1 MTSEDGAHLKSS
13 WVIHL
18 PHASTIIPAAVR
30 PELLLSDQDLALEV
44 LRMTDHL
51 TDELVAAALSTA
63 QRVCFPVSRLV
74 LDPERFPIDA
84 DEPMSRVGMG
94 VIYERT
100 SHGTLLRLPP
110 TSAVRQKHLETY
122 YAPHH
127 AALEA
132 SVASALKQYG
142 WCAILDMHSFPSR
155 PLPYELDQASD
166 RPDICIGTDEF
177 HTPALLADEFVRRFS
192 AEALAVVRNRPFGG
206 TIVPMRYFRND
217 RRVMSIMIE
226 VNRRLYLDEA
236 TGKVGE
242 RFGHVQSMLARVLE
256 AVVELPTAIMMSANA
271 STINPNSS

>member
-100 SHGTLLRLPP
+100 SHGALLRLPP
-110 TSAVRQKHLETY
+110 TPAVRQRRLETY

-132 SVASALKQYG
+132 SVASALERHG

-177 HTPALLADEFVRRFS
+177 HTPAPLADEFVRRFS
-192 AEALAVVRNRPFGG
+192 AEALAVARNRPFSG
-206 TIVPMRYFRND
+206 TMVPMRYFRND

-226 VNRRLYLDEA
+226 VNRRLYLDET
-236 TGKVGE
+236 TGKAGE
-242 RFGHVQSMLARVLE
+242 RFGDVQTMLARVLQ
-256 AVVELPTAIMMSANA
+256 AVVELPTAIMMTANA
-271 STINPNSS
+271 TP

>member
-1 MTSEDGAHLKSS
+1 
-13 WVIHL
+13 
-18 PHASTIIPAAVR
+18 
-30 PELLLSDQDLALEV
+30 V

-51 TDELVAAALSTA
+51 TDELVATALSTA

-74 LDPERFPIDA
+74 LDPERFPIDS

-100 SHGTLLRLPP
+100 SHGALLRLPQTP
-110 TSAVRQKHLETY
+110 AVRQRRLETY

-132 SVASALKQYG
+132 SVGSTLKQYR

-155 PLPYELDQASD
+155 PLPYELHQASD

-177 HTPALLADEFVRRFS
+177 HTPARLADEFVRRFS
-192 AEALAVVRNRPFGG
+192 AEGLTVVLNRPFSG
-206 TIVPMRYFRND
+206 TMVPMRYFRND

-226 VNRRLYLDEA
+226 VNRRLYLDET
-236 TGKVGE
+236 TGKAGK

-256 AVVELPTAIMMSANA
+256 AVVELPTAIMMTANA

>member
-1 MTSEDGAHLKSS
+1 MEHTSSHQDGAHLKSS

-18 PHASTIIPAAVR
+18 PHASTIIPATVR

-51 TDELVAAALSTA
+51 TDKLVATALSTA
-63 QRVCFPVSRLV
+63 QRVRFPVSRLV
-74 LDPERFPIDA
+74 LDPERFAIDA

-100 SHGTLLRLPP
+100 SHGAPLRLPLAP
-110 TSAVRQKHLETY
+110 AARQRLLETY

-127 AALEA
+127 ASLEA
-132 SVASALKQYG
+132 SVASALERYG
-142 WCAILDMHSFPSR
+142 RCSILDTHSFPSR
-155 PLPYELDQASD
+155 PLPYELDQSSD

-177 HTPALLADEFVRRFS
+177 HTPAPLADEFVRRFS
-192 AEALAVVRNRPFGG
+192 AEALAVARNRPFSG

-217 RRVMSIMIE
+217 RRVMSVMIE

-236 TGKVGE
+236 TGKAGK
-242 RFGHVQSMLARVLE
+242 RFGHVQSTLARVLE
-256 AVVELPTAIMMSANA
+256 AVVDMPTSISCNHLG
-271 STINPNSS
+271 